1 MEKLTFLLF
10 HLSFLLLIKK
20 KKKKERK
27 KKKIV
32 SQAKI
37 TRQGGRNSNQKVIC
51 ACLCEPRPAAKR
63 NSAHDS
69 AHDLIKTG
77 PGARGQGALWKSP
90 SISLGYVTDCID
102 ILLADLLNYL

>member
-10 HLSFLLLIKK
+10 HLSFLLLI

-63 NSAHDS
+63 TSAHES
-69 AHDLIKTG
+69 VHDLIKTG
-77 PGARGQGALWKSP
+77 LGARGQGALWKSP
-90 SISLGYVTDCID
+90 SISLRYVTDCID
-102 ILLADLLNYL
+102 ILLADLLNSL

>member
-1 MEKLTFLLF
+1 MEKITFMLF
-10 HLSFLLLIKK
+10 YLSFLLIKK
-20 KKKKERK
+20 KKK

-37 TRQGGRNSNQKVIC
+37 TRQEGRNSNQKVIF

-63 NSAHDS
+63 DSAQDS

-77 PGARGQGALWKSP
+77 LGARGQGAFWKSP
-90 SISLGYVTDCID
+90 SISPGYVTDCTD
-102 ILLADLLNYL
+102 ISLADLLNYL